1 MAPGLHTS
9 TSARFYVLAVVPTEQ
24 KARKRRFAGGVKNV
38 AQTSKV
44 LRAKRSIE
52 TVIYDT

>member
-1 MAPGLHTS
+1 
-9 TSARFYVLAVVPTEQ
+9 VLAVVPTEQ

-44 LRAKRSIE
+44 LRAKRLIE